1 MKKPFYE
8 KAVFRNTLLISLPVL
23 MSLLGLF
30 ISQTTNNNFK
40 IFLVIIGFILTAI
53 IAIAVLIF
61 SRQEEKK
68 EKHCEDLEIKIQD
81 LTGILMHME
90 NQYQTNLYTMLFFS
104 AFFDTWAKNIHT
116 FILNA
121 NKYDKVSDKA
131 WNKIEFMDTIC
142 LQCKRMIERYCNKND
157 ESKVSV
163 GFVSCREDE
172 TGEKWVHMISHSNPN
187 STRPNCC
194 KEECKLSECLYH
206 YGDLIKARMTD
217 IEVAVNTEEILRI
230 FRAVSIGNN
239 LEKYTQYI
247 AIPVYC
253 KNILLGVFQI
263 VTKYDYYIEQEKSAL
278 IEFATKNVIP
288 YSNAI
293 ALIDSIYK
301 GLYRNI
307 NPEQINKEE

>member
-1 MKKPFYE
+1 
-8 KAVFRNTLLISLPVL
+8 
-23 MSLLGLF
+23 
-30 ISQTTNNNFK
+30 
-40 IFLVIIGFILTAI
+40 
-53 IAIAVLIF
+53 
-61 SRQEEKK
+61 
-68 EKHCEDLEIKIQD
+68 
-81 LTGILMHME
+81 MHME

-104 AFFDTWAKNIHT
+104 TFFDTWAKNIHT

-163 GFVSCREDE
+163 GFISYREDE

-206 YGDLIKARMTD
+206 YGDLIKTRLTD

>member
-1 MKKPFYE
+1 
-8 KAVFRNTLLISLPVL
+8 
-23 MSLLGLF
+23 
-30 ISQTTNNNFK
+30 
-40 IFLVIIGFILTAI
+40 
-53 IAIAVLIF
+53 
-61 SRQEEKK
+61 
-68 EKHCEDLEIKIQD
+68 
-81 LTGILMHME
+81 
-90 NQYQTNLYTMLFFS
+90 
-104 AFFDTWAKNIHT
+104 
-116 FILNA
+116 
-121 NKYDKVSDKA
+121 
-131 WNKIEFMDTIC
+131 
-142 LQCKRMIERYCNKND
+142 
-157 ESKVSV
+157 
-163 GFVSCREDE
+163 
-172 TGEKWVHMISHSNPN
+172 
-187 STRPNCC
+187 
-194 KEECKLSECLYH
+194 
-206 YGDLIKARMTD
+206 MTD